1 MSVPRAVLASAVSM
15 DAWMHGCCQD
25 ACCQHGCPRESH
37 KHFVRLGVPLP
48 LAISPHQS
56 LLGPLHVFQARL
68 ISALSPLDFDK
79 DLSLHAGFQG
89 RQWMLEELA
98 EWMGAPVGVGEQF
111 RWCVRACG
119 WVCSTDPWLRFVGLG

>member
-1 MSVPRAVLASAVSM
+1 MAVS
-15 DAWMHGCCQD
+15 
-25 ACCQHGCPRESH
+25 
-37 KHFVRLGVPLP
+37 
-48 LAISPHQS
+48 PHES

-111 RWCVRACG
+111 RWCVHAC
-119 WVCSTDPWLRFVGLG
+119 VRVSVQYRPLG